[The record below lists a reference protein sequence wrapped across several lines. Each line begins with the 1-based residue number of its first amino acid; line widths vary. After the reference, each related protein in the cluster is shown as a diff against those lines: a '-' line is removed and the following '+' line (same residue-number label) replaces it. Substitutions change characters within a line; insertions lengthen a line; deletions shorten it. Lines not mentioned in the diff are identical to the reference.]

1 MGIKI
6 DGRILSK
13 NKYTCF
19 ELNLDV
25 CSAFATKSDSV
36 IRGLALV
43 RLEFNRFYCSYS
55 FQNKPFS
62 RIFPLYGA
70 VTIAGEGLP
79 IQTYPQ
85 VSWALSSEGSLA
97 CHTYCYTGHPFS
109 EVSSVDLLHSLLT
122 SCW

>member
-1 MGIKI
+1 MGIKT
-6 DGRILSK
+6 DDRLQSK
-13 NKYTCF
+13 NNHTCV

-43 RLEFNRFYCSYS
+43 RLEFNRFHCSYS

-70 VTIAGEGLP
+70 VTIAGEW
-79 IQTYPQ
+79 
-85 VSWALSSEGSLA
+85 SANSNLSSGLM
-97 CHTYCYTGHPFS
+97 GI
-109 EVSSVDLLHSLLT
+109 
-122 SCW
+122 